1 MGNIESVV
9 DSLENRISKVLHKLE
24 VLKQSNAKLKE
35 DFELTQQKMIQQEAV
50 ISSWEEKYESLKFAN
65 SILGSDESKR
75 EAKLKINTL
84 IREIDYCISQLSE

>member
-24 VLKQSNAKLKE
+24 VLKQNNVKLKE
-35 DFELTQQKMIQQEAV
+35 NLEVTQQKVIQQETE

-75 EAKLKINTL
+75 ETKLKINTL